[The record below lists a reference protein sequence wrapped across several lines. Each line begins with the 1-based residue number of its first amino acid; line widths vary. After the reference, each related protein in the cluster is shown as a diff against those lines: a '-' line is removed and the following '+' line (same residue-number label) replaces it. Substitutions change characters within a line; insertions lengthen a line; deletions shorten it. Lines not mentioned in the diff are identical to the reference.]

1 VREGRAVLN
10 KLRENIR
17 ECRQHAEDCARSAKA
32 ASGLEL
38 REDYLV
44 LEQHWLVLARHY
56 LYTLHEAAASHER
69 NSLRR
74 AAPPVSPFSD
84 GKQP

>member
-17 ECRQHAEDCARSAKA
+17 ECRQHAEDCARSAQA
-32 ASGLEL
+32 ASGPEL
-38 REDYLV
+38 REDYHV

-56 LYTLHEAAASHER
+56 HYALQEASSSPAHE
-69 NSLRR
+69 NRR
-74 AAPPVSPFSD
+74 SAAPPLSPFSD
-84 GKQP
+84 SK